1 MCRRIDQELRAPA
14 KAPRG
19 FVPGVCR
26 EQAGPAPQKRDPR
39 TLSFVSSPT
48 QTSSIAEP
56 IEERWSVCLR
66 SEQQLSEVTTAAAT
80 AAGAA
85 ETVRR
90 HHPGSVIVAVFALP
104 LPSSG
109 PISSM
114 YSDLPPSYREVRAHR
129 APAGE
134 PHGFAIVST
143 SCTGERSFIPGRPM
157 SLDDAVWRRDWLLRS
172 YFESLMKHRAG
183 RPLAPKPVQPA
194 IVRLAETITLTSD
207 NSEETLR

>member
-1 MCRRIDQELRAPA
+1 M
-14 KAPRG
+14 
-19 FVPGVCR
+19 PGVCR

-56 IEERWSVCLR
+56 IEELWSVCLR

-143 SCTGERSFIPGRPM
+143 SCAGERSFTPGRPM